1 MLWKSMKVENMT
13 SKFEIRGECNLAQ
26 RLCSQIPTLFK
37 LDLTILI
44 YTSRNR
50 SWLISDSKGVQ
61 VPFIGN

>member
-1 MLWKSMKVENMT
+1 MLWKSMKVKNMT
-13 SKFEIRGECNLAQ
+13 YKFKIRGECNLAQ

-44 YTSRNR
+44 YTCH
-50 SWLISDSKGVQ
+50 WLIGDSKGVQ